1 MRLAGKVAL
10 VTGGGSGIGRA
21 IALAYQ
27 REGAGVAVVDRNAAA
42 AEAAAA
48 AAGRDARAFVADVSS
63 AEDVRTMVSRI
74 TDAFGRLDVL
84 VNSAA
89 IQLHDRDARC
99 HELSEEAWEE
109 TLRVNLQ
116 GPFLCMKYAIPAL
129 LQSGGGSIVNIA
141 SPTGIHG
148 RAARYTAYS
157 SSKGGLISLTRAT
170 AVGYARDR
178 IRVNAIVPGP
188 TDTPLVAAR
197 LEEPGVLDRIEQGT
211 PLGRIGSPDDLT
223 GIAVYLASDESRF
236 ATGALFVVDGGW
248 LVA

>member
-1 MRLAGKVAL
+1 M
-10 VTGGGSGIGRA
+10 GGDAPRQPPGTVPLHEVRDP
-21 IALAYQ
+21 
-27 REGAGVAVVDRNAAA
+27 GADR
-42 AEAAAA
+42 
-48 AAGRDARAFVADVSS
+48 
-63 AEDVRTMVSRI
+63 
-74 TDAFGRLDVL
+74 
-84 VNSAA
+84 
-89 IQLHDRDARC
+89 
-99 HELSEEAWEE
+99 
-109 TLRVNLQ
+109 
-116 GPFLCMKYAIPAL
+116 
-129 LQSGGGSIVNIA
+129 SGGGSIVNIA

-211 PLGRIGSPDDLT
+211 PLGRIGTPDDLT

>member
-1 MRLAGKVAL
+1 MAR
-10 VTGGGSGIGRA
+10 RA
-21 IALAYQ
+21 
-27 REGAGVAVVDRNAAA
+27 
-42 AEAAAA
+42 
-48 AAGRDARAFVADVSS
+48 
-63 AEDVRTMVSRI
+63 MVSRP
-74 TDAFGRLDVL
+74 R
-84 VNSAA
+84 S
-89 IQLHDRDARC
+89 
-99 HELSEEAWEE
+99 
-109 TLRVNLQ
+109 
-116 GPFLCMKYAIPAL
+116 
-129 LQSGGGSIVNIA
+129 
-141 SPTGIHG
+141 IHG

-157 SSKGGLISLTRAT
+157 SSKGGLISLTRTT

-211 PLGRIGSPDDLT
+211 PLGRIGAPDDLT

>member
-1 MRLAGKVAL
+1 M
-10 VTGGGSGIGRA
+10 
-21 IALAYQ
+21 
-27 REGAGVAVVDRNAAA
+27 N
-42 AEAAAA
+42 
-48 AAGRDARAFVADVSS
+48 
-63 AEDVRTMVSRI
+63 
-74 TDAFGRLDVL
+74 
-84 VNSAA
+84 
-89 IQLHDRDARC
+89 
-99 HELSEEAWEE
+99 
-109 TLRVNLQ
+109 LR

-129 LQSGGGSIVNIA
+129 MRSGGGSIVNIA

-211 PLGRIGSPDDLT
+211 PVGRIGTPDDLT

-236 ATGALFVVDGGW
+236 AAGALVVVDGGW

>member
-1 MRLAGKVAL
+1 
-10 VTGGGSGIGRA
+10 
-21 IALAYQ
+21 
-27 REGAGVAVVDRNAAA
+27 
-42 AEAAAA
+42 
-48 AAGRDARAFVADVSS
+48 
-63 AEDVRTMVSRI
+63 
-74 TDAFGRLDVL
+74 
-84 VNSAA
+84 
-89 IQLHDRDARC
+89 
-99 HELSEEAWEE
+99 
-109 TLRVNLQ
+109 
-116 GPFLCMKYAIPAL
+116 MKYAIPTL
-129 LQSGGGSIVNIA
+129 MRSGGGSIVNIA

-211 PLGRIGSPDDLT
+211 PVGRIGTPDDLT

>member
-10 VTGGGSGIGRA
+10 VTGAGSGIGRA

-27 REGAGVAVVDRNAAA
+27 REGARVVAADRNGPA
-42 AEAAAA
+42 AESTAA
-48 AAGRDARAFVADVSS
+48 AAGRDAQGVVADVSR
-63 AEDVRTMVSRI
+63 AEDVRAMVSAT

-109 TLRVNLQ
+109 TLRVNLR

-129 LQSGGGSIVNIA
+129 LRGGGGSIVNIA

-148 RAARYTAYS
+148 RASRYTAYS

-170 AVGYARDR
+170 AVGYAKDG

-188 TDTPLVAAR
+188 TDTPLVAER
-197 LEEPGVLDRIEQGT
+197 LTEPGVLERIEQGT
-211 PLGRIGSPDDLT
+211 PLGRIGTPDDLT

-236 ATGALFVVDGGW
+236 ATGSLFVVDGGW
-248 LVA
+248 LIA

>member
-1 MRLAGKVAL
+1 VRLAGKVAV
-10 VTGGGSGIGRA
+10 VTGAGSGIGRA

-27 REGAGVAVVDRNAAA
+27 REGARVVVVDRNGAA
-42 AEAAAA
+42 AEAVAAA
-48 AAGRDARAFVADVSS
+48 TGPTGRAVVADVSR
-63 AEDVRTMVSRI
+63 AEDVRAMVGAA
-74 TDAFGRLDVL
+74 TDLFGRLDVL

-129 LQSGGGSIVNIA
+129 LHSGGGSIVNIA

-148 RAARYTAYS
+148 RASRYTAYS

-170 AVGYARDR
+170 AVGYAKDG

-188 TDTPLVAAR
+188 TDTPLVAER
-197 LEEPGVLDRIEQGT
+197 LQEPGVLDRIEQGT
-211 PLGRIGSPDDLT
+211 PLGRIGTPDDLT

-236 ATGALFVVDGGW
+236 ATGSLFVVDGGW